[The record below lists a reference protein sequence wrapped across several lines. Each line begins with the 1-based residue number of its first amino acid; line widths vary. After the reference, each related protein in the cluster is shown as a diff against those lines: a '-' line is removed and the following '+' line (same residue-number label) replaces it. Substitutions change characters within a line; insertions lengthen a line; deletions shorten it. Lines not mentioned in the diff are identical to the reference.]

1 VVKTSPGTAQTA
13 SEQIVR
19 PDAAQAA
26 LGQTSPGA
34 ARADVEQIQ
43 YVLFKHN

>member
-1 VVKTSPGTAQTA
+1 VDKTPPGTAPTA

-26 LGQTSPGA
+26 LGQTSPRTAKA
-34 ARADVEQIQ
+34 AVEQICPG
-43 YVLFKHN
+43 